1 MSAGYADTIPSDSFL
16 EYAFLRWVLTP
27 AATDGVL
34 DRVHAQ
40 APVHIDGHDYRLD
53 YEIRGNATVIAI
65 ELDGFAVHGTRSA
78 FTYDRM
84 RQNDVT
90 GTGRA
95 IARFSYDAIRTDT
108 ARCVM
113 QLQALLARDPLLA
126 TFVRAS
132 PVIETPQM
140 DPDPLMALSPSPR
153 AAGTATPSA
162 YFAETVAVLDIRTLR
177 ECQRQAFTALSNYYA
192 TGGKQAA
199 CVMSVGAGKT
209 VLGVAAVLSFTR
221 RRALVVTPGNVIR
234 GTFDR
239 AFDPHAVGNALY
251 GLPGG
256 PLIPGQRPPA
266 VLTLDR
272 AAGGLRNTTRAQLLA
287 ADVIVTNFHSLG
299 TGASPEDLLAKLDP
313 EDIDMIVI
321 DEAHIAAAA
330 SYQRLFAHF
339 SAARTLLM
347 SACFTRLDG
356 KPIDADV
363 VYRYRLIDSIADGNA
378 KNMRIRRFEP
388 DTAASIYEVLHP
400 DGRREELV
408 GRDALLAVLGDE
420 RKLANITAKSTE
432 PIHRVMRVVAAALAV
447 QRELL
452 YPVKPRVLFA
462 ALGRAHAEQI
472 ATIAAEHGIGCGVMH
487 HALGDAANAK
497 VLNRFE
503 SDSGDL
509 DAIAQLRMLGQGYD
523 FPPICITV
531 PLRPYGSFSE
541 FYQFIGR
548 GIRVLLHPALTG
560 RVGPDQQFLDVVLH
574 SELGLDEHLET
585 LYAENDMDPVSGLP
599 TDDAEEPVGSSPAGI
614 SAIDETGRLDAYVLF
629 ERGELSS
636 RIVHDEQRIE
646 ARRSEREREAL
657 AARYAEYAANTTS
670 PVSFDQYLDVMRAL
684 HDSDPI

>member
-53 YEIRGNATVIAI
+53 YEIRGDATVIAI

-313 EDIDMIVI
+313 DDIDMIVI

-447 QRELL
+447 QRECSTRSN
-452 YPVKPRVLFA
+452 PECCSPRWDGRTSNRSPQLPPSTASA
-462 ALGRAHAEQI
+462 AVSCTTPL
-472 ATIAAEHGIGCGVMH
+472 ATPPTRRYSTGSNRTPGISTRSPSSGCS
-487 HALGDAANAK
+487 AK
-497 VLNRFE
+497 AMTSHR
-503 SDSGDL
+503 SASPCHC
-509 DAIAQLRMLGQGYD
+509 A
-523 FPPICITV
+523 P
-531 PLRPYGSFSE
+531 
-541 FYQFIGR
+541 
-548 GIRVLLHPALTG
+548 
-560 RVGPDQQFLDVVLH
+560 
-574 SELGLDEHLET
+574 
-585 LYAENDMDPVSGLP
+585 MDPSASSTSSSAAAFASCYIP
-599 TDDAEEPVGSSPAGI
+599 RSPA
-614 SAIDETGRLDAYVLF
+614 A
-629 ERGELSS
+629 
-636 RIVHDEQRIE
+636 
-646 ARRSEREREAL
+646 
-657 AARYAEYAANTTS
+657 
-670 PVSFDQYLDVMRAL
+670 
-684 HDSDPI
+684 SDPTSSSSTSSCTANSASTST